1 MALNARQTGCA
12 HRALWLTL
20 NRASSKTIQF
30 TQPSREKTVSEK
42 IWLNSY
48 PAGMPAEIDVNQFS
62 SIPDLLEKSFT
73 KFADKPAYHNLGHTI
88 TYAELERLSR
98 DFAAFLQGQ
107 PGMDKGERVAIMSP
121 NLLQYPVALI
131 GILRAGMTVVNV
143 NPLYT
148 PRELEHQLKDSGA
161 KAIVIIENFASTLEK
176 CIAAT
181 SVKHVVLCAMGDQL
195 GFLKGALVN
204 YVVRNVKKMV
214 PDYNLPGA
222 VRFNVAVARGARVPV
237 RPANINP
244 DDVAVLQYTGGTT
257 GVSKGAVLL
266 HRNVIANVLQS
277 EAWNQPVM
285 KLVPDSEQLTTVCAL
300 PLYHIFAFTVGM
312 MLSMRT
318 GGKLILIPNP
328 RDFSAVLKELSK
340 HTIHSFPA
348 VNTLFNGL
356 ANHPD
361 FKTVDWSHLKVSV
374 GGGMAVQSSVAKLW
388 FEKTGCPICEGYG
401 LSETSPSASCN
412 PVTAKE
418 YTGTIGVPLP
428 STYMKLLDDDGN
440 EVAVGQS
447 GEIAIKGPQVMAGY
461 WQRPDETAKV
471 MTADGYFKSGDIGV
485 MDARGFFR
493 IVDRKKDMILVSGFN
508 VFPIELEDVV
518 AQLAGVMECACIGVP
533 DAKTGEAVKLV
544 IVKKNP
550 DLTEAQVRAYCK
562 ENLTGYKQPRIVEF
576 RTELPKTPVGK
587 ILRRELREK

>member
-1 MALNARQTGCA
+1 MTDRI
-12 HRALWLTL
+12 WLT
-20 NRASSKTIQF
+20 
-30 TQPSREKTVSEK
+30 
-42 IWLNSY
+42 SY
-48 PAGMPAEIDVNQFS
+48 PPGVPA
-62 SIPDLLEKSFT
+62 DLDTAQYPSLVALMEESFKKYASRT
-73 KFADKPAYHNLGHTI
+73 AYSFMGRDL
-88 TYAELERLSR
+88 TYGQTDSLSQA
-98 DFAAFLQGQ
+98 FAAYLQSLGLT
-107 PGMDKGERVAIMSP
+107 KGDRVAIMMP
-121 NLLQYPVALI
+121 NVPQYPVAVAA
-131 GILRAGMTVVNV
+131 ILRAGYVVVNV

-148 PRELEHQLKDSGA
+148 PRELEHQLKDAGA
-161 KAIVIIENFASTLEK
+161 KAIVIIENFAHTLEK
-176 CIAAT
+176 CLAST
-181 SVKHVVLCAMGDQL
+181 PVKHVVLCAMGDQL

-204 YVVRNVKKMV
+204 YVVRHVKKMV
-214 PDYNLPGA
+214 PAYNLPGA
-222 VRFNVAVARGARVPV
+222 VRFNEAVARGTRGALKKVS
-237 RPANINP
+237 IKP

-266 HRNVIANVLQS
+266 HRNVVANVLQS

-285 KLVPDSEQLTTVCAL
+285 QLVPANEQPTSVCAL

-328 RDFSAVLKELSK
+328 RDLPAVLKELSK

-361 FKTVDWSHLKVSV
+361 FNRVDWSHLKVSV
-374 GGGMAVQSSVAKLW
+374 GGGTAVQSGVAKLW

-412 PVTAKE
+412 PVTAKA

-428 STYMKLLDDDGN
+428 GTYMKLLDDDGH
-440 EVAVGQS
+440 EVALGQS

-471 MTADGYFKSGDIGV
+471 MTADGFFKSGDIGV
-485 MDARGFFR
+485 MDERGFFK

-508 VFPIELEDVV
+508 VFPTELEDVV
-518 AQLAGVMECACIGVP
+518 AQLEGVLECACVGVP

-550 DLTEAQVRAYCK
+550 DLTEAQIRAYCK
-562 ENLTGYKQPRIVEF
+562 ENLTGYKQPKIIEF

-587 ILRRELREK
+587 ILRRELRGK